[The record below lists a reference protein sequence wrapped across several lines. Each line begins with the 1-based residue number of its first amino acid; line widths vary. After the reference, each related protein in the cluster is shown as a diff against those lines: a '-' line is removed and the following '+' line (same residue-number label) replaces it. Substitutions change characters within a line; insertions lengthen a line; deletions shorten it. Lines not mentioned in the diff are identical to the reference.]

1 MLCYR
6 LYQTAG
12 LLDDGLS
19 DPAYDANR
27 ILSMI
32 RDLGGSFETG
42 HIYIDYFV
50 PEQYAVMVVL
60 AWPELTRMPVLDHYI

>member
-12 LLDDGLS
+12 LLDDGLA
-19 DPAYDANR
+19 DPPYDPER

-32 RDLGGSFETG
+32 RDLGGSSESG
-42 HIYIDYFV
+42 HIYIDYYV